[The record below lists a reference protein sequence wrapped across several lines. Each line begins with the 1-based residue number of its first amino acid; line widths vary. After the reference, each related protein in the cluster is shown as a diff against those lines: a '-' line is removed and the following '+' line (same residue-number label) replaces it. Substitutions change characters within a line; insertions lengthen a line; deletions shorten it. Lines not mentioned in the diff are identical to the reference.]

1 MAAPCECNIT
11 RPQTFSAKTF
21 SKGEVSLFSFF
32 SKEFKGGV
40 IGVLL
45 IDVEKSGD
53 IIGII
58 SPYIRVKNGAITV
71 KVHFSGLTL
80 YRFG

>member
-21 SKGEVSLFSFF
+21 SKEGVSLFSFF
-32 SKEFKGGV
+32 TKEFKG
-40 IGVLL
+40 GVLL

-53 IIGII
+53 ITGVI
-58 SPYIRVKNGAITV
+58 SPYIRVKNGAIMA
-71 KVHFSGLTL
+71 
-80 YRFG
+80 